1 MSIGRSRI
9 PFPATLRLFL
19 HLMAETP
26 EKPAQPPAK
35 GGKGRAF
42 VRRLGSTVALWGF
55 VGFAFWNASPWVFY
69 LMVLVLVLGGLVE
82 YFRLF
87 HEPGYRQYRRFTYGL
102 GLVYITSLFLPTL
115 GFDAPWLRGLDGV
128 ALAVLLIAIVAARI
142 WRPLEGIRT
151 LDEIVVTLFGF
162 LYIAILFGFVAKI
175 LVLFNVDAPGNGAGH
190 FYVLYLLAVTKFTDM
205 GAYAIGSL
213 IGKHKMVPHVSP
225 GKTWQGFGGAIFG
238 ACVASFGSL
247 ALFGEKIPL
256 ITGVHAGV
264 LAVGLAIVAVLGD
277 LAESILKRS
286 VEIKDSGHKLPGIG
300 GVLDLIDSVLF
311 TAPVMYLYLKVLV
324 Y

>member
-1 MSIGRSRI
+1 MSD
-9 PFPATLRLFL
+9 
-19 HLMAETP
+19 TP
-26 EKPAQPPAK
+26 ESPAPAPAK
-35 GGKGRAF
+35 SGKGRAF

-55 VGFAFWNASPWVFY
+55 VGFAFWKASPWLFY
-69 LMVLVLVLGGLVE
+69 IMVMLLVLGGLVE

-87 HEPGYRQYRRFTYGL
+87 HLPGYRQFRRFTYAL
-102 GLVYITSLFLPTL
+102 GVVYITSLFLPVL
-115 GFDAPWLRGLDGV
+115 GVDAPWLRGLDGV
-128 ALAVLLIAIVAARI
+128 ALAILFILIVFARI
-142 WRPLEGIRT
+142 WRPLEGMRT
-151 LDEIVVTLFGF
+151 LDEIVVTIFGF
-162 LYIAILFGFVAKI
+162 LYIAVLFGFVAKI
-175 LVLFNVDAPGNGAGH
+175 LVLLEVDAPGNGAAH

-247 ALFGEKIPL
+247 ALFGDQIPL

-264 LAVGLAIVAVLGD
+264 LAVGLAVVAVLGD

-311 TAPVMYLYLKVLV
+311 TAPVMYFYLKVLALS
-324 Y
+324 

>member
-1 MSIGRSRI
+1 MS
-9 PFPATLRLFL
+9 
-19 HLMAETP
+19 ETP
-26 EKPAQPPAK
+26 EKTPASSAK
-35 GGKGRAF
+35 ARAF
-42 VRRLGSTVALWGF
+42 ARRLGSTIALWGF
-55 VGFAFWNASPWVFY
+55 VGFAFWKASPWLFY
-69 LMVLVLVLGGLVE
+69 LMVLLLVLGGLVE

-87 HEPGYRQYRRFTYGL
+87 HEPGRRQYRHLTYGL
-102 GLVYITSLFLPTL
+102 GFLYITSIFLPVL
-115 GFDAPWLRGLDGV
+115 GFNQAWLRGLDGV
-128 ALAVLLIAIVAARI
+128 ALGLLIILIVLTRI

-151 LDEIVVTLFGF
+151 LDEIITAVFGF
-162 LYIAILFGFVAKI
+162 FYIAILFGFVAKI
-175 LVLFNVDAPGNGAGH
+175 LILVEVDAPGNGAGH

-247 ALFGEKIPL
+247 ALFGEKVPL
-256 ITGVHAGV
+256 ITGVHA
-264 LAVGLAIVAVLGD
+264 AVLGD

-311 TAPVMYLYLKVLV
+311 TAPVMYLYLKMLIFGN
-324 Y
+324 